1 MNHAL
6 AARAAAAALT
16 VLLVAACSGDTP
28 DPAGTPTTA
37 DPRTT
42 APPPAPTDWDGR
54 VTGAPTTR
62 DLSTYTEAYTPPP
75 VPTGQEGQPRGLDLH
90 PESVDVLDV
99 DQVAEAFALT
109 MLTPDT
115 ALDVTP
121 ADVHRRAARWAAQEY
136 AATLTQPRPSS
147 GGAQWVA
154 LAQDGGYVEAE
165 LDEHPAVRD
174 GLITAPAEQ
183 DLTAERPYLAVLT
196 PRQAGL
202 PAEQTS
208 VIVYLTRTGPGQP
221 WQVWDY
227 YQEGDYE

>member
-1 MNHAL
+1 MNRGP
-6 AARAAAAALT
+6 AATAAALT
-16 VLLVAACSGDTP
+16 VLLAAACSGDTP
-28 DPAGTPTTA
+28 DPAGNPTT
-37 DPRTT
+37 T
-42 APPPAPTDWDGR
+42 AAPGPTSSDWDGR

-62 DLSTYTEAYTPPP
+62 DLSSYTEPYTPPAA
-75 VPTGQEGQPRGLDLH
+75 PTGQEGQPRGLDLD

-147 GGAQWVA
+147 GGAEWIA
-154 LAQDGGYVEAE
+154 LAQDEGYVEAK
-165 LDEHPAVRD
+165 LGEHPAVRD
-174 GLITAPAEQ
+174 GLITAPAQ
-183 DLTAERPYLAVLT
+183 DDLTAERPYLAALR
-196 PRQAGL
+196 PQHADL
-202 PAEQTS
+202 PEQQTS
-208 VIVYLTRTGPGQP
+208 VIVYLTRTGPGEP

-227 YQEGDYE
+227 YQEGGYERGH